1 MTTAAVAALCLGKT
15 RDRNSWRRE
24 REVAKRREVKYQS
37 SEPKII
43 LPPLSLHLLLT
54 SSMYACVLYYC
65 FDFPCMC
72 VRGASINFPPPFKQV
87 FVLLEDRCSFEAAPL
102 CNVRGLLQRF
112 AASTDWQSCHLFA
125 RKQPGITWEKWKGTF
140 LYDAFL

>member
-1 MTTAAVAALCLGKT
+1 
-15 RDRNSWRRE
+15 
-24 REVAKRREVKYQS
+24 
-37 SEPKII
+37 
-43 LPPLSLHLLLT
+43 
-54 SSMYACVLYYC
+54 
-65 FDFPCMC
+65 MC

-125 RKQPGITWEKWKGTF
+125 RKQPGIT
-140 LYDAFL
+140 